1 MDTFK
6 DEVYENMDDIS
17 KIVEPF
23 EYNINNELAQFPD
36 EIEVD
41 KIMLES
47 IITSTPYFTDVMS
60 EDVAIFVRRK
70 ASTLG
75 LSQLVKEI
83 QNNWDFV
90 RSMFHF
96 VVEPDEEEGKI
107 YFNGTTG
114 EVTGGKIFIRKIK
127 IAVDDNDIEKTIAG
141 LVGTV
146 FNANFKEA
154 KDVNKS
160 RFNEIAEMF
169 GAKDAR
175 KQRAWSKKTN
185 LLLAHYK
192 GMVIDKKLV
201 IKDVELF
208 KRFLNW
214 NVLYIKNGSLP
225 AMANIARLKIMMRNG
240 LPIYS
245 IKEEQV

>member
-23 EYNINNELAQFPD
+23 EYDINNELAQFPD

-41 KIMLES
+41 KTILES
-47 IITSTPYFTDVMS
+47 LITQNTYYDNFIDDIAT
-60 EDVAIFVRRK
+60 FVRRK
-70 ASTLG
+70 AMALN
-75 LSQLVKEI
+75 LFKLVREM
-83 QNNWDFV
+83 NSNWDFV
-90 RSMFHF
+90 QSMFHF
-96 VVEPDEEEGKI
+96 VIEPDVEEGKV
-107 YFNGTTG
+107 YFNGATG
-114 EVTGGKIFIRKIK
+114 EVTGGKVFIRKKK
-127 IAVDDNDIEKTIAG
+127 IAIEDNDIEKVIAN
-141 LVGTV
+141 LVGSV

-154 KDVNKS
+154 KDVNKG

-192 GMVIDKKLV
+192 GMVLDKKLV